1 MGCLKLTYYE
11 QGNALEVNSNF
22 FGEAL
27 EKKGYSDFFRLKA
40 YTYGFN
46 GLIKGMREAGVPY
59 SEIPKNLISTSMSDP
74 VGEAVQ
80 EGYMQEKMDQYGPTY
95 SAYSYEDL
103 PSDKFGADFSVNYFD
118 PNSESSFGEQLQNY
132 LNNVL
137 GATNPENAPNYENLP
152 TEYPVKGELPSV
164 QNRTTEPMFIK
175 E

>member
-1 MGCLKLTYYE
+1 MLRMG
-11 QGNALEVNSNF
+11 
-22 FGEAL
+22 
-27 EKKGYSDFFRLKA
+27 
-40 YTYGFN
+40 
-46 GLIKGMREAGVPY
+46 
-59 SEIPKNLISTSMSDP
+59 
-74 VGEAVQ
+74 
-80 EGYMQEKMDQYGPTY
+80 
-95 SAYSYEDL
+95 
-103 PSDKFGADFSVNYFD
+103 SVNWSMKGPSPAATAPFNTSGGNRYIYTD

>member
-40 YTYGFN
+40 YTYEGT
-46 GLIKGMREAGVPY
+46 KSCSY
-59 SEIPKNLISTSMSDP
+59 SPI
-74 VGEAVQ
+74 
-80 EGYMQEKMDQYGPTY
+80 QY
-95 SAYSYEDL
+95 L
-103 PSDKFGADFSVNYFD
+103 RC
-118 PNSESSFGEQLQNY
+118 